1 MSTLRSTKNCAVLA
15 FTLSTAAGSM
25 SHAAITQVDYS
36 AVVFSTTE
44 NFSGFASGGSGPRN
58 TIVQGN
64 GLSFGER
71 FAGQQLGTQTIDF
84 PGFFTSSY
92 DVLSGSPTSVL
103 TLEAGSADRNLW
115 IGNTQTQT
123 GFAIAGCGINGS
135 AFGPSGLGTGS
146 VAVLFDTDQSQL
158 GFRIGGQNNS
168 TGVVSFFRRDGSL
181 IETLNLSLVGV
192 IPGYTPDLTFGFLR
206 DGAVA
211 DIAGF
216 SITHDDFAGIFM
228 DDFVFSSSVPAP
240 GAIALV
246 GLAGL
251 VGSRRRRA

>member
-1 MSTLRSTKNCAVLA
+1 MSTLLSTKNCAVLA
-15 FTLSTAAGSM
+15 FTLSAAAASM

-71 FAGQQLGTQTIDF
+71 FAGQQLGTQTIEF
-84 PGFFTSSY
+84 PGFYTGPY
-92 DVLSGSPTSVL
+92 DVLSGSPTSAL

-115 IGNTQTQT
+115 IGDVQTQT
-123 GFAIAGCGINGS
+123 GFAIAGCGPNGS
-135 AFGPSGLGTGS
+135 TFGPGGLGSGS

-158 GFRIGGQNNS
+158 GFRIGGQNGS
-168 TGVVSFFRRDGSL
+168 TGIVSFFRRDGSL
-181 IETLNLSLVGV
+181 IEMLNLSLVGV

-216 SITHDDFAGIFM
+216 SITHDDFAGIYM
-228 DDFVFSSSVPAP
+228 DDFIFSGSVPAP
-240 GAIALV
+240 GAITLV

-251 VGSRRRRA
+251 AGSRRRRA

>member
-1 MSTLRSTKNCAVLA
+1 MSNRTKKNCAVLA
-15 FTLSTAAGSM
+15 CTLSAAAASM

-36 AVVFSTTE
+36 AVVSNTSE

-58 TIVQGN
+58 TVVQGN

-84 PGFFTSSY
+84 PGFVTASY

-115 IGNTQTQT
+115 IGDTQTQT
-123 GFAIAGCGINGS
+123 GFVIAGCGPNGS
-135 AFGPSGLGTGS
+135 AFGPSGVGHGS
-146 VAVLFDTDQSQL
+146 VAVLFDADQSQL
-158 GFRIGGQNNS
+158 GFRIGGQNGS
-168 TGVVSFFRRDGSL
+168 TGIVSFFRRDGSL

-192 IPGYTPDLTFGFLR
+192 IPGFTPDLTFGFLR

-216 SITHDDFAGIFM
+216 SITHNDFAGIYM
-228 DDFVFSSSVPAP
+228 DDFIFSSSVPAP
-240 GAIALV
+240 GAIALL

-251 VGSRRRRA
+251 AGRRRR